1 MITPGRKKIENVPPR
16 SQIALALHIDD
27 RLFDTLLTATSMT
40 CPPFKFPRITLHNTD
55 AQCAAERIVPDSRPI
70 ALS

>member
-16 SQIALALHIDD
+16 SQIALALHIED

-40 CPPFKFPRITLHNTD
+40 CPPSNFPALPSTTLTLNVQPREWFRT
-55 AQCAAERIVPDSRPI
+55 
-70 ALS
+70 LG

>member
-1 MITPGRKKIENVPPR
+1 MITPGRNKIENVPSR

-40 CPPFKFPRITLHNTD
+40 CPPTFSPHYPP
-55 AQCAAERIVPDSRPI
+55 QH
-70 ALS
+70 

>member
-16 SQIALALHIDD
+16 SQIALALHIED

-40 CPPFKFPRITLHNTD
+40 CPPIISPQYPPQH
-55 AQCAAERIVPDSRPI
+55 
-70 ALS
+70 